1 MLPILI
7 NEDQTGFISGR
18 YIGDNIRLL
27 YDMIEY
33 LNKKNMRG
41 LLLNIDFEKAFDSLD
56 WGFMR
61 KVLEKFGF
69 GESMQKWVEIFYK
82 DIKSTV
88 IVNGQASSWF
98 NIERGCRQGDPISP
112 YIFVLC
118 VEILAVMI
126 RENDDIKGITI
137 NSVEHKISQYA
148 DDTEFTL
155 AGDRNSFENCLS
167 VLDTFGKKSGL
178 FMNIEKT
185 SVMWLGNMKNS
196 SLKYMQHLNMTWN
209 PPQMKVLGVWLSNSL
224 QNCTELNYSEK
235 LFEAR
240 KLFQIWTKRNITP
253 LGRIAILKSL
263 VLSKLTHL
271 WLFFAQTTRKVPH

>member
-1 MLPILI
+1 
-7 NEDQTGFISGR
+7 
-18 YIGDNIRLL
+18 
-27 YDMIEY
+27 MIEY

-69 GESMQKWVEIFYK
+69 GKSMQKWVEIFYK

-98 NIERGCRQGDPISP
+98 NIERGCRQGNPISP

-137 NSVEHKISQYA
+137 NNVEHKISQYA

-196 SLKYMQHLNMTWN
+196 SLKCMQHDTSEHDMESS
-209 PPQMKVLGVWLSNSL
+209 SN
-224 QNCTELNYSEK
+224 
-235 LFEAR
+235 
-240 KLFQIWTKRNITP
+240 
-253 LGRIAILKSL
+253 
-263 VLSKLTHL
+263 
-271 WLFFAQTTRKVPH
+271 